1 MTAPNPLRRTLATV
15 TVLAAVG
22 TAFAAGTLVADRGGE
37 DPSYRLTA
45 AGLDDGLSCEG
56 LQRWY
61 VAHGLDRVTAWGWQ
75 VPTYRTYAPSLAA
88 EDAAGAVPAAPL
100 DTRTG
105 SDTGTNVQEAG
116 VDEPDIVKATG
127 HLLVRISAGSL
138 DVDDVSGVE
147 PRRLGVVPL
156 DRMGDPELLLAGDR
170 AVVIGAEVDH
180 PAAGAPF
187 TPPPPRTWVR
197 TYDLSDPSTPTLVDA
212 RRYDGT
218 LVSARQ
224 VGSTVRLV
232 LDAGLPSLAFT
243 SPSSTRTQQQ
253 SLEHNRRVVRDS
265 AASDWLPHVTTYADG
280 QESSATLVDCSGVAV
295 PETFDGLG
303 TLAVVG
309 FDPARPDTMD
319 TSAVATASQTAY
331 MSPTHLYVAT
341 SPWSRMFRLSG
352 PPVLPMNGSLPTRI
366 YGFDLSGTA
375 ARYVGMGTVDGSIA
389 GSWSMDDHDG
399 SLRVAVATPSGSTSL
414 VVLRP
419 ESGRLL
425 DVGHL
430 DGLGPGQELRSVR
443 WFGDLAVLVTFRQI
457 DPFYVVDVADPT
469 QPRVLGALHLPGW
482 SSYLHPVGPHLVLGL
497 GQTGPGEVTID
508 PLQPN
513 PAMPS
518 VPGPSTP
525 EPQSGVTASPDD
537 GQVWSPPNV
546 PRSWKRVIV
555 PAQRAKASLFDIS
568 DLAHP
573 RDVDTVSY
581 PNGTVPM
588 AGTDPHQVTW
598 LPDRDTLLTV
608 IGSGSVAATY
618 GGSRVWVSVL
628 TIRGGSLDDRL
639 VPVAASDAD
648 GVRTVPLDD
657 GRVVLVAGDAVSF
670 LAL

>member
-1 MTAPNPLRRTLATV
+1 MTAPGPLRRTVATV

-22 TAFAAGTLVADRGGE
+22 TAFAAGTLVADRDGE
-37 DPSYRLTA
+37 DASYRLTA
-45 AGLDDGLSCEG
+45 AGLDDGLSCES
-56 LQRWY
+56 LRQWY

-88 EDAAGAVPAAPL
+88 EDAAGPVPGAPL

-116 VDEPDIVKATG
+116 VDEPDLAKATG

-138 DVDDVSGVE
+138 DVDDVSGAE
-147 PRRLGVVPL
+147 PRRVGVVPL
-156 DRMGDPELLLAGDR
+156 DRMGDPELLLSGDR
-170 AVVIGAEVDH
+170 AVVIGAEVDD

-243 SPSSTRTQQQ
+243 SPSATRTQQQ
-253 SLEHNRRVVRDS
+253 SLENNRRVVRDS
-265 AASDWLPHVTTYADG
+265 TASDWLPHVTTYAAG
-280 QESSATLVDCSGVAV
+280 RESSATLVDCSGVAV

-303 TLAVVG
+303 TLTVVG
-309 FDPARPDTMD
+309 FDPARPDQTD
-319 TSAVATASQTAY
+319 ASAVATASDTAY

-341 SPWSRMFRLSG
+341 SPWSRAYRLSG
-352 PPVLPMNGSLPTRI
+352 PPVLPMSGSLPTRI

-375 ARYVGMGTVDGSIA
+375 ARYVGMGTVDGTVA

-399 SLRVAVATPSGSTSL
+399 SLRVAVATPSATSL

-430 DGLGPGQELRSVR
+430 DGLGPGQELKSVR
-443 WFGDLAVLVTFRQI
+443 WLGDLAVLVTFHQT

-469 QPRVLGALHLPGW
+469 RPRVLGALHLPGW

-497 GQTGPGEVTID
+497 GQTGPGEMMID
-508 PLQPN
+508 PLQPS
-513 PAMPS
+513 PTMPS
-518 VPGPSTP
+518 VPVPSP
-525 EPQSGVTASPDD
+525 AEPQSGATSSPD
-537 GQVWSPPNV
+537 GGRVWNPPNM
-546 PRSWKRVIV
+546 PRSWKRVVV
-555 PAQRAKASLFDIS
+555 PEPRAKATLFDIS

-581 PNGTVPM
+581 PNGSVPM

-608 IGSGSVAATY
+608 IGSGSVGATY

-628 TIRGGSLDDRL
+628 TIRDGSLHDRL
-639 VPVAASDAD
+639 VPVAASDVD
-648 GVRTVPLDD
+648 GVRTVPLED
-657 GRVVLVAGDAVSF
+657 GRVVLVAGDSVAF